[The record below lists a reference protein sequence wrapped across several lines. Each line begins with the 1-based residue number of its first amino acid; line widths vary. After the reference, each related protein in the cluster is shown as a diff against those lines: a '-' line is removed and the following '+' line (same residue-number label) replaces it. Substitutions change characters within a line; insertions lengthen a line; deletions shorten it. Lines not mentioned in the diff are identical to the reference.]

1 LDAKA
6 TQITSKMKLA
16 AAHALANCVP
26 NPSSEHLLPN
36 ALDKSVAK
44 IVAEAVKNAW

>member
-1 LDAKA
+1 
-6 TQITSKMKLA
+6 MKLA

-26 NPSSEHLLPN
+26 NPTAEHLLPN